1 MQDDD
6 TIELNEFKATLGRKD
21 ETFTKRL
28 FQVFDED
35 KNDHVDF
42 REFALGVSAFCERGT
57 VEEKIKY
64 SFKIYDI
71 DSGGFIDKGE
81 LYQMLKASLVESTG
95 LNLSEE
101 QLRVL
106 VAQTFSEVCVDDD
119 DRISFKEYE
128 AMVRRNPSILDSL
141 TIKTLDFI

>member
-35 KNDHVDF
+35 KNGTFPPHDNWCCSKQQLDHVDF

-57 VEEKIKY
+57 VEEKIKCTII
-64 SFKIYDI
+64 SPF
-71 DSGGFIDKGE
+71 
-81 LYQMLKASLVESTG
+81 LLCTNSLVDPRFFQ
-95 LNLSEE
+95 NL
-101 QLRVL
+101 
-106 VAQTFSEVCVDDD
+106 
-119 DRISFKEYE
+119 
-128 AMVRRNPSILDSL
+128 
-141 TIKTLDFI
+141 